1 MPALA
6 QMTHN
11 ELMRSVHAAREW
23 RTRTRHE
30 WGEKVRLLQ
39 KQLKELKRS
48 LQSAREGAKRAATQ
62 QRHEI
67 PAELE
72 LLRKENRTL
81 RQKARV
87 GGGLQDIV
95 LATAKDILQNWDGK
109 IELPPPI
116 RFDATEREEVV
127 ALAHVTDVQLGKTT
141 ASYSTEIAQG
151 RLMEY
156 ARKVASCCQV
166 HHKMRG
172 IKELRVYLGGDIVEG
187 ETIFPRQ
194 GFSIDSSVMEQAVIN
209 APKIISAMLMYWTAY
224 FEKIHVVCVR
234 GNHGRPGSRH
244 DNSHPDTNWD
254 SVSYLCAK
262 QMTDSLVQTNK
273 PKCKITWN
281 ISLGWYAVDELLG
294 HKNLLI
300 HGDLGIR
307 GGFAGVPFYGITRA
321 MAGWLDTIP
330 EPWDHCF
337 IGHFHQFLGWDWNG
351 HMVFMGGTPES
362 DNEYARAELAA
373 GGRPKQRMQLWTRK
387 NGPIV
392 DLPIQLNFAYEP
404 RAPYSQKR
412 RVPEGAI

>member
-1 MPALA
+1 MTRVELLRALNA
-6 QMTHN
+6 
-11 ELMRSVHAAREW
+11 SREW
-23 RTRTRHE
+23 RRQTRIE
-30 WGEKVRLLQ
+30 WEAKVRLL
-39 KQLKELKRS
+39 KEEMTRAK
-48 LQSAREGAKRAATQ
+48 AEAKRVEKSVAQ
-62 QRHEI
+62 EI

-81 RQKARV
+81 RQKHRV
-87 GGGLQDIV
+87 GGGMQEII
-95 LATAKDILQNWDGK
+95 LATVKELLQNWDGK
-109 IELPPPI
+109 LELPTPV
-116 RFDATEREEVV
+116 RFDVTEREEVV

-141 ASYSTEIAQG
+141 ASYSTEIAEG

-156 ARKVASCCQV
+156 ARKVAACCHV

-172 IKELRVYLGGDIVEG
+172 IRELRLYLGGDIVEG
-187 ETIFPRQ
+187 ETVFPKQ
-194 GFSIDSSVMEQAVIN
+194 GFSIDSSVMEQAVKN
-209 APKIISAMLMYWTAY
+209 APRIISAMIMYWSSY

-234 GNHGRPGSRH
+234 GNHGRPGSKH
-244 DNSHPDTNWD
+244 DNTHPDTNWD

-262 QMTDSLVQTNK
+262 QMTDFLMQLHK
-273 PKCKITWN
+273 PKCKVTWN
-281 ISLGWYAVDELLG
+281 ISLGWYAVDDLLG

-362 DNEYARAELAA
+362 DNEFARAELAS

-392 DLPIQLNFAYEP
+392 DLPIQLNYEYE
-404 RAPYSQKR
+404 RRTPYSQKR